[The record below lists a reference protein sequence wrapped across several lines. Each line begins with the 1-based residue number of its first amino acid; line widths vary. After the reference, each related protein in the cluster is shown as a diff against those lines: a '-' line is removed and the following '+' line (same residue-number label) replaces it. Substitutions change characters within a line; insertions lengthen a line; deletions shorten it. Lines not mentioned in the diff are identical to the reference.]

1 VQVAQLDIAQ
11 PAESKPKG
19 GSSQH
24 YPALDGLRGIAIL
37 AVFCYHF
44 AGGRANSNWLIEIWS
59 SLADT
64 GWMGVDLFFV
74 LSGFLITG
82 ILYDTAHRPNR
93 VRNFY
98 ARRSLRIFPIYYGVL
113 LLFLALTPVLGLHWK
128 PGHLLY
134 FFYLSNMMPIFT
146 PGLASPGHWMMVG
159 HLWSLAVEEQF
170 YLVWPFI
177 VWHVRDRRTLL
188 RVSLSI
194 MAAALILRLILVS
207 RGVSYGYIFPL
218 LPTRIDTLV
227 CGGIAALLVRGPSP
241 RRLPLRGVLLASGIA
256 SLALLFGMRFTTH
269 GNQLLDTFGYTI
281 IAICFACL
289 VFSAQQGR
297 GLIARIGRFHFLQFF
312 GRYSYGLYLY
322 HGLLFVFLVQ
332 LVRPCQRLLHSD
344 LMGGVFVVVASLA
357 ITLGAA
363 MLSYHYFEAPLLKLK
378 KRFV

>member
-1 VQVAQLDIAQ
+1 VQVAQLDVAQ
-11 PAESKPKG
+11 PDESKPKG
-19 GSSQH
+19 ESSQH

-44 AGGRANSNWLIEIWS
+44 GGGRTSSNWLIDIWS

-82 ILYDTAHRPNR
+82 ILYDTAHLPNR

-98 ARRSLRIFPIYYGVL
+98 ARRSLRIFPIYYGIL

-134 FFYLSNMMPIFT
+134 FFYLSNMMPIFA

-194 MAAALILRLILVS
+194 MAAALILRLVLVS
-207 RGVSYGYIFPL
+207 RGVSYGYIFPI

-227 CGGIAALLVRGPSP
+227 CGGIAALLVRGSSP
-241 RRLPLRGVLLASGIA
+241 RCLPLRGVLLASGFA

-332 LVRPCQRLLHSD
+332 LVRPVQRLLHSD
-344 LMGGVFVVVASLA
+344 LMGGVVVVVASLA

>member
-1 VQVAQLDIAQ
+1 VQVSLLDVPLPVAS
-11 PAESKPKG
+11 EPKG
-19 GSSQH
+19 DSNRH

-44 AGGRANSNWLIEIWS
+44 SGGQTSSNWLIETWS
-59 SLADT
+59 SIAET
-64 GWMGVDLFFV
+64 GWLGVDLFFV

-134 FFYLSNMMPIFT
+134 FFYLSNMMPILT
-146 PGLASPGHWMMVG
+146 PGLGSPGHWMIVG

-194 MAAALILRLILVS
+194 MAGALILRLILVS
-207 RGVSYGYIFPL
+207 RGISYGYIFPM

-227 CGGIAALLVRGPSP
+227 CGGITALLVRGPSP
-241 RRLPLRGVLLASGIA
+241 QRLPLRSVLLVSGIA
-256 SLALLFGMRFTTH
+256 SLVLLVCMRFTAY

-281 IAICFACL
+281 VAVCFACL

-297 GLIARIGRFHFLQFF
+297 GAIARIGRLHFLQFF

-344 LMGGVFVVVASLA
+344 LIGGVVVVVASLG

-363 MLSYHYFEAPLLKLK
+363 MLSYHCFEAPLLRLK